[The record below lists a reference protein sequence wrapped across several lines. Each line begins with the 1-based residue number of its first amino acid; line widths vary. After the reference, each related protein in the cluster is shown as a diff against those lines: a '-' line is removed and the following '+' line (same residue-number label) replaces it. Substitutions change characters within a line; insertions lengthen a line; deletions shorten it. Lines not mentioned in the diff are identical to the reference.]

1 MSRPFKTV
9 YFEDLTLG
17 MTETFTKTVTS
28 EDVVAFA
35 HLSGDC
41 NPIHLDAEYAKTT
54 RFGERIAHGMYSA
67 SFVSAVIGMYLP
79 GPGTVYLSQTLNF
92 KAPVKLGD
100 VVTTNVE
107 VVELIEKGRRVRLK
121 CEGLVDGKVVLDG
134 EALVLAPGRP
144 K

>member
-9 YFEDLTLG
+9 YVEDLTLG
-17 MTETFTKTVTS
+17 MTEAFTKTVTS